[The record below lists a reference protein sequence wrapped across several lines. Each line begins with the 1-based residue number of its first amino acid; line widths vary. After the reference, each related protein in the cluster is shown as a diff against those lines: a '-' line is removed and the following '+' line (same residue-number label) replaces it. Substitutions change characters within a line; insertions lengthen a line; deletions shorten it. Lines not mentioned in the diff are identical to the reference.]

1 MVGFKLANVW
11 LDGLKCREYYD
22 NIRVVDEGIKKMEQL
37 IEAYFNNDGQTAY
50 VMTAD
55 HGMTDW
61 GASVKVLLNMKLLY
75 SSNMP
80 LLC

>member
-1 MVGFKLANVW
+1 M
-11 LDGLKCREYYD
+11 
-22 NIRVVDEGIKKMEQL
+22 VDEGIKKMEQL

-61 GASVKVLLNMKLLY
+61 GASVKVLLKIKLLC

-80 LLC
+80 FYNVQHIAGCVQGHMVQVITVRR